1 MSSPIR
7 NTKHFAPVV
16 PLSIAACL
24 KENNLL
30 GNYHLLL
37 AHDVL
42 ANPDAYKEIYRPYTD
57 GRPMDIIMDNSLI
70 ELGYPMEVLHVLEAA
85 KVVGAKKV
93 VLPDELG
100 ELDKTLR
107 AVWDSVD
114 VWHKL
119 PMEVTKGI
127 KPVAVVQG
135 KNLSECLTCIREYA
149 KSGIEDI
156 SIPRVL
162 QKYLGSRSEITM
174 IAHLHY
180 GFQNIHLLGFSDN
193 ILDDVAC
200 TRQPG
205 VKGIDSAVPIRAA
218 YKTLAI
224 SMDDPHFDRLVGPRG
239 TYWDV
244 TPKDLSAVQISM
256 IMHNIRTFQGWINQ

>member
-1 MSSPIR
+1 MNKPER

-24 KENNLL
+24 RENDLL
-30 GNYHLLL
+30 GGYHLLL

-42 ANPDAYKEIYRPYTD
+42 LQPSSYREIYRPYTD

-70 ELGYPMEVLHVLEAA
+70 ELGYPMEMLQVLEAA
-85 KVVGAKKV
+85 KVVNAKKV

-100 ELDKTLR
+100 KLDKTLR
-107 AVWDSVD
+107 AVWDSMN
-114 VWHKL
+114 VWHTL
-119 PMEVTKGI
+119 PTKDTKEI

-149 KSGIEDI
+149 KCGIEDI

-162 QKYLGSRSEITM
+162 QKYLGTRSEIVM
-174 IAHLHY
+174 LAHAHY
-180 GFQNIHLLGFSDN
+180 GYQNIHLLGFSDN

-205 VKGIDSAVPIRAA
+205 VKGIDSAVPIRAG
-218 YKTLAI
+218 YKDVLI
-224 SMDDPHFDRLVGPRG
+224 SMDDPQFDRLVGPRG
-239 TYWDV
+239 NYWDV
-244 TPKDLSAVQISM
+244 TPKDLKQAQINLV
-256 IMHNIRTFQGWINQ
+256 MHNIRTFRGWINQ